1 MRNEEKMETN
11 FLKSKILIVD
21 DEQANISLLED
32 VLENEGYTHF
42 RSTQDSRKTLEMYKE
57 IRPDLVLLD
66 LNMPYLDGFQ
76 VIEQLKEF
84 EKNSYAPVLVL
95 TAQSDRQTRL
105 RALSAGARDYIEKPF
120 DITEVTQRISNM
132 LEIRLLHNQVRDQNL
147 VLEEK
152 VRMRTHELEE
162 TRREAILR
170 LGRAAEYRDNE
181 TGMHVIRMSRLSAK
195 LAKEIGLS
203 DDECQLIL
211 QASPMHDV
219 GKIGIPDEI
228 LLKPGKLDEAEWV
241 IMKKHPEI
249 GAGILSGSESKIIQL
264 AETISLTHQERWDG
278 SGYPNNLKGEEIPLV
293 GRVVA
298 ICDVFDALTSKRYYK
313 EAFSIE
319 KAMEIIEQ
327 ASGKDFE
334 PYLVDTFKKVLPE
347 MIRIVKE
354 LPDDE
359 PANIL
364 KVYRKN
370 SSDDAV
376 QKSPPQIKQDLE

>member
-42 RSTQDSRKTLEMYKE
+42 RSTQDSRKALEMYKE

-147 VLEEK
+147 ILEEK
-152 VRMRTHELEE
+152 VIIRTRELEE

>member
-1 MRNEEKMETN
+1 MQID
-11 FLKSKILIVD
+11 FLKAKILVVD
-21 DEQANISLLED
+21 DEQANIALLED
-32 VLENEGYTHF
+32 VLENEGYANF
-42 RSTQDSRKTLEMYKE
+42 KSTADSRKALDLYKE
-57 IRPDLVLLD
+57 FHPDLVLLD

-76 VIEQLKEF
+76 VMEQLKEV
-84 EKNSYAPVLVL
+84 EKDSYAPILVL
-95 TAQSDRQTRL
+95 TAQSDRNTRL
-105 RALSAGARDYIEKPF
+105 RALAAGARDYIEKPF

-147 VLEEK
+147 ILEEK
-152 VRMRTHELEE
+152 VRARTRELEE
-162 TRREAILR
+162 TRQEAILR

-195 LAKEIGLS
+195 LAKKIGLS
-203 DDECQLIL
+203 EDECQLIL
-211 QASPMHDV
+211 QAIPMHDV

-228 LLKPGKLDEAEWV
+228 LLKPGKLNKDEWA

-249 GAGILSGSESKIIQL
+249 GAEILSGSHSAVMKMAESI
-264 AETISLTHQERWDG
+264 ALTHQERWDG
-278 SGYPNNLKGEEIPLV
+278 SGYPNNLKGEEIPLA
-293 GRVVA
+293 GRIVA

-319 KAMEIIEQ
+319 KSMEIIEQ
-327 ASGKDFE
+327 SSGKDFE
-334 PYLVDTFKKVLPE
+334 SRLVEAFKKALPE

-359 PANIL
+359 PADVL

-370 SSDDAV
+370 RTKNAA
-376 QKSPPQIKQDLE
+376 

>member
-1 MRNEEKMETN
+1 MKAD
-11 FLKSKILIVD
+11 FLKAKILIVD
-21 DEQANISLLED
+21 DQQANIALLED
-32 VLENEGYTHF
+32 VLENEGYTF
-42 RSTQDSRKTLEMYKE
+42 FKSTQDSRKALDIYKE
-57 IRPDLVLLD
+57 MCPDLVLLD

-84 EKNSYAPVLVL
+84 EKDSYAPILVL
-95 TAQSDRQTRL
+95 TAQSDRNTRL

-147 VLEEK
+147 ILEEK
-152 VRMRTHELEE
+152 IRERTHELEE

-203 DDECQLIL
+203 DDECQLML

-219 GKIGIPDEI
+219 GKIGVPDQI
-228 LLKPGKLDEAEWV
+228 LLKPGKLNEEEWA

-249 GAGILSGSESKIIQL
+249 GAEILSGSHSSVMQL

-278 SGYPNNLKGEEIPLV
+278 SGYPNNLKGEEIPLS
-293 GRVVA
+293 GRIVA

-313 EAFSIE
+313 EAFSVE

-327 ASGKDFE
+327 GSGKDFE

-354 LPDDE
+354 LPDNE
-359 PANIL
+359 PADTL
-364 KVYRKN
+364 KVYRKS
-370 SSDDAV
+370 SSDDAA
-376 QKSPPQIKQDLE
+376 QKIHL

>member
-1 MRNEEKMETN
+1 MKVN

-21 DEQANISLLED
+21 DEQANIALLED
-32 VLENEGYTHF
+32 VLENEGYTF
-42 RSTQDSRKTLEMYKE
+42 FKSTQDSRKALDIYKE
-57 IRPDLVLLD
+57 MCPDLVLLD

-84 EKNSYAPVLVL
+84 EKDSYAPILVL
-95 TAQSDRQTRL
+95 TAQSDRNTRL

-147 VLEEK
+147 ILEEK
-152 VRMRTHELEE
+152 IRERTHELEE

-203 DDECQLIL
+203 DDECQLML

-219 GKIGIPDEI
+219 GKIGVPDQI
-228 LLKPGKLDEAEWV
+228 LLKPGKLNEEEWA

-249 GAGILSGSESKIIQL
+249 GAEILSGSHSSVMQL

-278 SGYPNNLKGEEIPLV
+278 SGYPNNLKGEEIPLS
-293 GRVVA
+293 GRIVA

-313 EAFSIE
+313 EAFSVE

-327 ASGKDFE
+327 GSGKDFE

-354 LPDDE
+354 LPDNE
-359 PANIL
+359 PADTL
-364 KVYRKN
+364 KVYRKS
-370 SSDDAV
+370 SSDDAA
-376 QKSPPQIKQDLE
+376 QKIHL

>member
-1 MRNEEKMETN
+1 MKVN

-21 DEQANISLLED
+21 DEQANIALLED
-32 VLENEGYTHF
+32 VLENEGYTF
-42 RSTQDSRKTLEMYKE
+42 FKSTQDSRKALDIYKE
-57 IRPDLVLLD
+57 MCPDLVLLD

-84 EKNSYAPVLVL
+84 EKDSYAPILVL
-95 TAQSDRQTRL
+95 TAQSDRNTRL

-147 VLEEK
+147 ILEEK
-152 VRMRTHELEE
+152 IRERTHELEE

-219 GKIGIPDEI
+219 GKIGVPDQI
-228 LLKPGKLDEAEWV
+228 LLKPGKLNEEEWA

-249 GAGILSGSESKIIQL
+249 GAEILSGSHSSVMQL

-278 SGYPNNLKGEEIPLV
+278 SGYPNNLKGEEIPLS
-293 GRVVA
+293 GRIVA

-313 EAFSIE
+313 EAFSVE

-327 ASGKDFE
+327 GSGKDFE

-354 LPDDE
+354 LPDNE
-359 PANIL
+359 PADTL
-364 KVYRKN
+364 KVYRKS
-370 SSDDAV
+370 SSDDAA
-376 QKSPPQIKQDLE
+376 QKIHL